1 MGGRLPQFP
10 QGRGTDRK
18 EPGIEGAD
26 RRNLGRL
33 LVPKGPRHEKTGL
46 TSNPTRG
53 SEEKGGTW
61 SLPPQKPLVP
71 LAPPLGGFR
80 CRTSCPLWP
89 FPRNIQSE
97 VICSLLPISFL
108 FCFGNPRKIL
118 FLTDRQS
125 MFVLRQTCT
134 IHAFPSFLTRHIYPL
149 VAEICIKHLRVCVK
163 PSWRGCRQSSS
174 PTDTLSGCAG
184 PPFRPGHNP

>member
-10 QGRGTDRK
+10 QGRGMDSK

-46 TSNPTRG
+46 TSNLTRG

-61 SLPPQKPLVP
+61 SLLPQKPLVVP

-97 VICSLLPISFL
+97 VICSLLPIILLLLLWEPQEDPVFNRPAEHVL
-108 FCFGNPRKIL
+108 F
-118 FLTDRQS
+118 
-125 MFVLRQTCT
+125 
-134 IHAFPSFLTRHIYPL
+134 
-149 VAEICIKHLRVCVK
+149 
-163 PSWRGCRQSSS
+163 
-174 PTDTLSGCAG
+174 
-184 PPFRPGHNP
+184 